1 MPLVY
6 YIPEYEKDVSQMS
19 LTAER
24 LLRLLGLSGK
34 LTGFR
39 YTVYMVEQ
47 VRDQPENMLLI
58 TKRLYAQTA
67 AHFNTTPSC
76 VEHNLRTLI
85 QRCWNYPD
93 HSFLNLIAGA
103 ELQQPPTNSQF
114 IDILAAYLRN

>member
-6 YIPEYEKDVSQMS
+6 YVPEYERDASQTP
-19 LTAER
+19 LDAER

-39 YTVYMVEQ
+39 YAIYMVEQ
-47 VRDQPENMLLI
+47 VRDQPENMILI

-67 AHFNTTPSC
+67 EHFRTTPSC
-76 VEHNLRTLI
+76 VERNLRTLI
-85 QRCWNYPD
+85 QSCWNYPN
-93 HSFLNLIAGA
+93 HSFLNLIAGT
-103 ELQQPPTNSQF
+103 ELRQPPTNSQF